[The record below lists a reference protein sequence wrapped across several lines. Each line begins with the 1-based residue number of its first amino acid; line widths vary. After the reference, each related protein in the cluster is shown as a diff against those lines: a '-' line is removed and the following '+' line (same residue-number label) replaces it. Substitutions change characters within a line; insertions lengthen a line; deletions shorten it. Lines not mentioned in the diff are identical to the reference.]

1 MSLKLGVDGVV
12 SFLVAAALPCEDY
25 LTDVSAR
32 YKRYTAAGRA
42 LKYAALRAISIS
54 SALKPTKSQN
64 EFLKSGAAFLIFRRF
79 RQNIF
84 IFFSAGKG
92 QMLVAVARSIEC
104 VHRSPSADSL
114 ATPESELIEYARTR
128 LSWPIQRLPRRCGL
142 AADLRRR
149 KPLLMGRMAISI

>member
-1 MSLKLGVDGVV
+1 MPVAVYLMSLKLGVDGVV

-64 EFLKSGAAFLIFRRF
+64 EFLKSGAAFLIF
-79 RQNIF
+79 
-84 IFFSAGKG
+84 
-92 QMLVAVARSIEC
+92 
-104 VHRSPSADSL
+104 SPVS
-114 ATPESELIEYARTR
+114 P
-128 LSWPIQRLPRRCGL
+128 
-142 AADLRRR
+142 
-149 KPLLMGRMAISI
+149 